1 MLDKEWLKKL
11 AGAFGLAWFCVV
23 VAMILG
29 SLSAVVL
36 PYKFEFS
43 TYFVRGDTDISL
55 DEVRN
60 RISDSERRYPGIDLA
75 VTVLEGDAGAPS
87 ECGTASVLLNTSIHA
102 RFWRGRDIDDAIIR
116 RAHEA
121 GLGAVCSRTS
131 AITSSSGTLSV
142 SAGQS
147 VIAPVILVLIWR
159 SRRGGRPFRVNWSDW
174 SPNVSLRGAL
184 SWGVAGGAVV
194 SLAVLASGSIAV
206 AVGVSK
212 DVPVLL
218 PATTPELLALVPLM
232 VIGAPIFEEF
242 VFRAW
247 LLERLGR
254 DLPAWAALV
263 LSTGAFVA
271 AHLPQSILEW
281 VVLFT
286 AGLVLGL
293 LWWRTRSLIACIVAH
308 GFYNAVVLAS
318 VWPQV
323 V

>member
-1 MLDKEWLKKL
+1 MLDKDWLKKL
-11 AGAFGLAWFCVV
+11 AGAFALAWFCVF

-43 TYFVRGDTDISL
+43 TYFVRSDTEISL

-60 RISDSERRYPGIDLA
+60 RISALERRYPGIGLA

-87 ECGTASVLLNTSIHA
+87 GCGTASVLLNTSIHV

-116 RAHEA
+116 RAYEA
-121 GLGAVCSRTS
+121 GLGAACSRTQFT
-131 AITSSSGTLSV
+131 ITSSSGALST
-142 SAGQS
+142 GQS
-147 VIAPVILVLIWR
+147 VIALAILVLIWR

-174 SPNVSLRGAL
+174 SPNTSLRGAL
-184 SWGVAGGAVV
+184 VWGVAGGAVV

-206 AVGVSK
+206 AAGVSK

-218 PATTPELLALVPLM
+218 PTTTPELLALLPLM
-232 VIGAPIFEEF
+232 VVGAPIFEEF

-293 LWWRTRSLIACIVAH
+293 LWWRTRSLVACVIAHAL
-308 GFYNAVVLAS
+308 YNAVLLAS